1 MKPDFDYSEVPY
13 AFAHCFNTK
22 CPRAAKCLRYL
33 VTSYI
38 PLQLTV
44 VCVVNPALT
53 ASQEVEP
60 CSFFIPDRMKRYAS
74 GITHLLDKIP
84 HAEALVIK
92 REIYNFLGR
101 IASKTMNVLLLLP
114 SRSTFVRFSL
124 IMESRKNLCMTRMW
138 RSMIGS
144 KILATILGGNS
155 SAFSQL
161 FSPY

>member
-1 MKPDFDYSEVPY
+1 
-13 AFAHCFNTK
+13 
-22 CPRAAKCLRYL
+22 
-33 VTSYI
+33 
-38 PLQLTV
+38 
-44 VCVVNPALT
+44 
-53 ASQEVEP
+53 
-60 CSFFIPDRMKRYAS
+60 MKRYAS

-101 IASKTMNVLLLLP
+101 NMYYRIKTMNVLLLLP

>member
-92 REIYNFLGR
+92 REIYKFLGR
-101 IASKTMNVLLLLP
+101 NMYYRIKKHE
-114 SRSTFVRFSL
+114 R
-124 IMESRKNLCMTRMW
+124 
-138 RSMIGS
+138 
-144 KILATILGGNS
+144 LATPAQQEHIRQIFLNHGIKEE
-155 SAFSQL
+155 
-161 FSPY
+161 PVYDTYVEKYDWE

>member
-84 HAEALVIK
+84 NADSLVKIGFH
-92 REIYNFLGR
+92 I
-101 IASKTMNVLLLLP
+101 LL
-114 SRSTFVRFSL
+114 
-124 IMESRKNLCMTRMW
+124 
-138 RSMIGS
+138 
-144 KILATILGGNS
+144 
-155 SAFSQL
+155 
-161 FSPY
+161 

>member
-92 REIYNFLGR
+92 REIYFFLWQKYVL
-101 IASKTMNVLLLLP
+101 SHQKTGTP
-114 SRSTFVRFSL
+114 CYSCPAGTH
-124 IMESRKNLCMTRMW
+124 
-138 RSMIGS
+138 
-144 KILATILGGNS
+144 S
-155 SAFSQL
+155 SDF
-161 FSPY
+161 P

>member
-1 MKPDFDYSEVPY
+1 MQPDFDYSEVPY

-101 IASKTMNVLLLLP
+101 NMYYRI
-114 SRSTFVRFSL
+114 
-124 IMESRKNLCMTRMW
+124 KNHER
-138 RSMIGS
+138 
-144 KILATILGGNS
+144 LATPAQQEHIRQIFLNHGIKEE
-155 SAFSQL
+155 
-161 FSPY
+161 PVYDTYVEKYDWE

>member
-53 ASQEVEP
+53 ASQEVDP

-84 HAEALVIK
+84 HAEALV
-92 REIYNFLGR
+92 
-101 IASKTMNVLLLLP
+101 
-114 SRSTFVRFSL
+114 
-124 IMESRKNLCMTRMW
+124 MW